1 MPLFQM
7 QLVEMQ
13 HFNNTPLVEMQPGE
27 IGRQKEQKDL
37 MLFDSVLGNIQ
48 MGCISSITETLNK
61 NILNQNITSNNNIEI
76 VIGNKI
82 NNIENNYDH
91 SCCSETIFNNDE
103 NYSGRQEE
111 QKDLMLFD
119 SALGDIQL
127 DSIFS
132 ASSSSSLQSQSPSLL
147 SASSLPS
154 SPLQSPPPTLS
165 PSNNSVNNFQ
175 NCYSLNNYLLN
186 NHCLNISK
194 DYFEFKYKLLIKEKE
209 NLDIFLRK

>member
-1 MPLFQM
+1 
-7 QLVEMQ
+7 
-13 HFNNTPLVEMQPGE
+13 
-27 IGRQKEQKDL
+27 

-76 VIGNKI
+76 VIDNKI

-91 SCCSETIFNNDE
+91 SCCSETTFNNDE
-103 NYSGRQEE
+103 NYSGREE
-111 QKDLMLFD
+111 VLKDLMLFD

-132 ASSSSSLQSQSPSLL
+132 ASSSSSSLQSQS
-147 SASSLPS
+147 
-154 SPLQSPPPTLS
+154 PTLS

-175 NCYSLNNYLLN
+175 NCYNLNNYLLN